1 MSIGRLII
9 KEITRGLFGFSAATL
24 IVAVAVAI
32 LIVQMTLFEAHDIKT
47 DEVLEAKQVETE
59 QFLAEKKVETK
70 QFLDGKKAEV
80 TASMKAMEDEYR
92 KITLKLGFNLQILPA
107 DQNLA
112 DFYADRF
119 SAKTMPEDYVRKLS
133 ESGIMTVRHLL
144 PSLQQKIRWPE
155 QGQRTI
161 MLIGV
166 RGEIPFTHRDPKK
179 PLIQKV
185 PEGTA
190 TLGFEIWDS
199 LGLKSGDPITIMGE
213 TYTVGECHTPRRNE
227 DDISIWLHLDQM
239 QELLDMDGEINSIMA
254 LKCFCPD
261 STIEEILKDI
271 CTILPNVKA
280 FQVEKEARARDA
292 ARAQASK
299 TAQETLAQAEA
310 TAQGMLTKAE
320 KQAEETMV
328 AEKKHR
334 QTIRDQQ
341 ETFAGWLIPSVI
353 LAAVATISALAVA
366 NARRRLVELA
376 LLRAVGFR
384 TVGIMMLLITRA
396 LLIGIVGAAIGYA
409 VGFLSG
415 VSLSELTAT
424 KEAYGQLFVAWTVP
438 ALLIGTPILAALASL
453 PAAVWASGKDP
464 AELLAAE

>member
-1 MSIGRLII
+1 
-9 KEITRGLFGFSAATL
+9 
-24 IVAVAVAI
+24 
-32 LIVQMTLFEAHDIKT
+32 
-47 DEVLEAKQVETE
+47 
-59 QFLAEKKVETK
+59 
-70 QFLDGKKAEV
+70 
-80 TASMKAMEDEYR
+80 
-92 KITLKLGFNLQILPA
+92 
-107 DQNLA
+107 
-112 DFYADRF
+112 
-119 SAKTMPEDYVRKLS
+119 
-133 ESGIMTVRHLL
+133 
-144 PSLQQKIRWPE
+144 
-155 QGQRTI
+155 
-161 MLIGV
+161 
-166 RGEIPFTHRDPKK
+166 
-179 PLIQKV
+179 
-185 PEGTA
+185 
-190 TLGFEIWDS
+190 
-199 LGLKSGDPITIMGE
+199 
-213 TYTVGECHTPRRNE
+213 
-227 DDISIWLHLDQM
+227 
-239 QELLDMDGEINSIMA
+239 
-254 LKCFCPD
+254 
-261 STIEEILKDI
+261 
-271 CTILPNVKA
+271 
-280 FQVEKEARARDA
+280 
-292 ARAQASK
+292 
-299 TAQETLAQAEA
+299 LAQAEA